1 MILQLGK
8 TNQTY
13 LHHDIVIIYINTTPQ
28 RCRLAQR
35 HISSVLVWQ
44 TFGNMAS
51 INDACLLYRERNHF
65 STKPRQFDVSEAIFQ
80 QNAKQNTWP
89 NATFLEYMGVTIN
102 TMLN

>member
-1 MILQLGK
+1 MSSSTK
-8 TNQTY
+8 TYFWFKAGRT
-13 LHHDIVIIYINTTPQ
+13 
-28 RCRLAQR
+28 
-35 HISSVLVWQ
+35 SSVLVWQ